1 MIFAI
6 DAGVRK
12 CGIAL
17 FDEKGILQ
25 GAYTVH
31 NPDRLNR
38 NVWAWRSMVDAVYSS
53 IVAADLIVIETMQND
68 GRVITDALDV
78 QIVAGMILGRAPC
91 DVVTYTPRQ
100 WKGQTPK
107 AVTMA
112 RIKKDLTPAEL
123 DRIDK
128 KATHDAYDAIGIGL
142 YHLNKSKIK
151 RLNRK

>member
-17 FDEKGILQ
+17 FDEKGILK

-78 QIVAGMILGRAPC
+78 Q
-91 DVVTYTPRQ
+91 
-100 WKGQTPK
+100 
-107 AVTMA
+107 
-112 RIKKDLTPAEL
+112 
-123 DRIDK
+123 
-128 KATHDAYDAIGIGL
+128 ATHDAYDAIGIGL